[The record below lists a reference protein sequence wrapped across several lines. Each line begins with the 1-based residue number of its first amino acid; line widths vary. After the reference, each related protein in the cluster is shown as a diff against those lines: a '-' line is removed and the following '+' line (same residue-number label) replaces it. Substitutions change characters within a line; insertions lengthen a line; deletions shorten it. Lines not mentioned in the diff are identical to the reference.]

1 MKSKIKY
8 LILGCILAV
17 LAMTAIQG
25 YFIYNTFILK
35 QKEAQTLVRLELIK
49 MEDKIGIVN
58 LRDEWVSQMK
68 HLIKNKSHKKLID
81 KDFPRFPEISKEV
94 KNYIEHNAV
103 LSEYNTAY
111 IVTIKNAKLIDP
123 NSLSPLIIKNKIWF
137 GNGKLP
143 DNPQTIHEMVT
154 RDNGDA
160 DVIVKEFTTESQF
173 SINDWQ
179 RSILGQMTGLL
190 LFSLLLLC
198 LLIFLFYF
206 SIRGLIMQKK
216 IADIQTDFINNITHE
231 FNTPLATLGIAI
243 RTIQEQTEK
252 EDNKVVNHSVRIAGR
267 QHQRLKKLIDQVI
280 FNASG
285 LENIP
290 LKKEKTKMS
299 VFLSQTVTDF
309 HALYPAVKLDFVSEH
324 EEADLFIDR
333 FHFTT
338 AVNNMLE
345 NAVKYGARN
354 IQVMSFIKENN
365 YIIQIED
372 DGIGIAEKEHHKIFD
387 KFYRVEKGDIH
398 NTKGLGLGLY
408 YCQQIIT
415 AHEGRIEISSF
426 SSKGSIFTIYLPLS

>member
-17 LAMTAIQG
+17 LAMTVIQG

-35 QKEAQTLVRLELIK
+35 QKEAQTSVRLELIK
-49 MEDKIGIVN
+49 MEDKIGVVK
-58 LRDEWVSQMK
+58 LRDEWIDQMR
-68 HLIKNKSHKKLID
+68 HLTKNRSHKKLTD
-81 KDFPRFPEISKEV
+81 RDFPRFPEISKEV
-94 KNYIEHNAV
+94 EDYIKHNAV

-111 IVTIKNAKLIDP
+111 SVTIKYARLIDP
-123 NSLSPLIIKNKIWF
+123 NSSSPLIIKDRIWF
-137 GNGKLP
+137 GNGKVP
-143 DNPQTIHEMVT
+143 DNPQIIHDMVT
-154 RDNGDA
+154 RDNGEA
-160 DVIVKEFTTESQF
+160 DVVVKEFITQSKF

-179 RSILGQMTGLL
+179 WNVLGQMTGLL
-190 LFSLLLLC
+190 LFSLFLLC

-206 SIRGLIMQKK
+206 SIRGLIMQKR
-216 IADIQTDFINNITHE
+216 IADVQTDFINNITHE

-243 RTIQEQTEK
+243 RTIQEQTES

-280 FNASG
+280 INASG
-285 LENIP
+285 LENITF
-290 LKKEKTKMS
+290 KKEKTNMS
-299 VFLSQTVTDF
+299 AFLSQTVTDF
-309 HALYPAVKLDFVSEH
+309 HAVYPAVKLDFVSKQ
-324 EEADLFIDR
+324 EEADLDIDR

-345 NAVKYGARN
+345 NAVKYGARE
-354 IQVMSFIKENN
+354 IKVMSLIKENT

-372 DGIGIAEKEHHKIFD
+372 DGIGIEEKEHQKIFD

-408 YCQQIIT
+408 YSQQIIA
-415 AHEGRIEISSF
+415 AHEGHITISSF
-426 SSKGSIFTIYLPLS
+426 PSKGTIFTVYLPLS